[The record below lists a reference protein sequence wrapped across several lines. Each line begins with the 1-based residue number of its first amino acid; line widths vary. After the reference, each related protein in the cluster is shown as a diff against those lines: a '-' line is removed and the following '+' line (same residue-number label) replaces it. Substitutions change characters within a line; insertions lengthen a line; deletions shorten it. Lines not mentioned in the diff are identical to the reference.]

1 MEIENDFN
9 GTVNE
14 KEGLTKASKSY
25 LMETAKWS
33 SYFGILGFIGTGLMV
48 IFSLFAG
55 TMFASMSKM
64 NPAFQNAPDFS
75 GSGISVLFTILYLI
89 IALLYF
95 FPSLYLYKSG
105 KALKGGLRIDDVDQI
120 EEGFKNLKS
129 SFKFWGILSIIFIS
143 IYILIF
149 LIGILAGAAFAG

>member
-1 MEIENDFN
+1 MEIEQDFR
-9 GTVNE
+9 GMLEE
-14 KEGLTKASKSY
+14 KEIFTKASKSY

-33 SYFGILGFIGTGLMV
+33 SFFGILGFIGTGLMV
-48 IFSLFAG
+48 IFSIFAG

-64 NPAFQNAPDFS
+64 NPAFQNIPNFASS
-75 GSGISVLFTILYLI
+75 GFSVLFTILYLV

-105 KALKGGLRIDDVDQI
+105 KALKAGLRINDADQI

-143 IYILIF
+143 IYILTF

>member
-1 MEIENDFN
+1 MAIENDFN
-9 GTVNE
+9 GTINE

-33 SYFGILGFIGTGLMV
+33 SSFGILGFIGTGLMV

-55 TMFASMSKM
+55 TMFSAMNNF
-64 NPAFQNAPDFS
+64 NPAFEDSAASAGAWFS
-75 GSGISVLFTILYLI
+75 PMITFVYLLL
-89 IALLYF
+89 ALLYF
-95 FPSLYLYKSG
+95 FPSLYLFKSG
-105 KALKGGLRIDDVDQI
+105 RALKAGLRNDDAHQI
-120 EEGFKNLKS
+120 EEGFKNLKA

-149 LIGILAGAAFAG
+149 LIGTLAGAAFAG